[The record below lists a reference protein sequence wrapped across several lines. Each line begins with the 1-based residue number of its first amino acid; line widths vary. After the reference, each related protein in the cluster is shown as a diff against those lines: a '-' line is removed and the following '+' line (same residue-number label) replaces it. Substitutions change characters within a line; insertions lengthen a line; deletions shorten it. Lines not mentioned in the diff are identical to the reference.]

1 MKYKID
7 DRFQKISDN
16 DSKYTI
22 MDTTSN
28 DWYVLM
34 KDGYPNTE
42 NFIVWTE
49 NEIDEILEPIPE
61 EPTRWR
67 ANKGEIYYFI
77 ETDGSVHFIYEIGL
91 KYDDAK
97 YEIGNYFKT
106 EEEAKKAAEWLKAF
120 TTLRDDTKGFEP
132 DWKNETQKKWY
143 VSYNHFHGKFYTEWC
158 IGYQSSTIIFA
169 TAEDALESTK
179 KHEREWLTY
188 LGVEGKA

>member
-7 DRFQKISDN
+7 DRFQLISDN

-28 DWYVLM
+28 GWYVLM
-34 KDGYPNTE
+34 KDGQQDME
-42 NFIVWTE
+42 DFVVRDE
-49 NEIDEILEPIPE
+49 DDIDMLLEPIE

-67 ANKGEIYYFI
+67 ADYDQEYFYIDGEGFVSSDR
-77 ETDGSVHFIYEIGL
+77 ECFFSSDNRRFAL
-91 KYDDAK
+91 
-97 YEIGNYFKT
+97 GNYFKT
-106 EEEAKKAAEWLKAF
+106 EEETRKASDWLKAF
-120 TTLRDDTKGFEP
+120 TVLRDDTKGFKP